1 MVYWGQGRHQ
11 AQAIRTQVLE
21 LIDDKVPVSV
31 IYNYYR
37 KGGHI
42 SMSRGTFYKHVSG
55 FKEERAQKLQRDDCP
70 TPKQRDEEMDED
82 ELDAI
87 ALEEARADDDGTRYP
102 FEIIIRLSKGEH
114 PIGVYRDF
122 HAMTQADL
130 ARKVGIAE
138 ADLAMFEDGKR
149 VLPDDLAEKIASAL
163 DVDPE
168 DLVPCSA

>member
-1 MVYWGQGRHQ
+1 MVHWGQGR
-11 AQAIRTQVLE
+11 AQALAVRKQVLE
-21 LIDDKVPVSV
+21 LIDDGIPVSV
-31 IYNYYR
+31 IYRYYR
-37 KGGHI
+37 KSGHI
-42 SMSRGTFYKHVSG
+42 SMTRCTFYKHVSR
-55 FKEERAQKLQRDDCP
+55 FKEDHAQKLQRDDCP
-70 TPKQRDEEMDED
+70 IPKQRDEEMDED

-114 PIGVYRDF
+114 PVGVYRDF

-130 ARKVGIAE
+130 ARKVGITE
-138 ADLAMFEDGKR
+138 ADLAMIEDGKW

-168 DLVPCSA
+168 DLVPCSV